1 MRTLLAA
8 VAVVLFPV
16 FANAQQTNPVPLA
29 DYVSLC
35 LAIWTDSPDTQ
46 AKANALGL
54 QSGIAAGARVTIGKS
69 TIQFYKS
76 GQGSQ
81 TIVAVTTAFADGEES
96 SCDINPGI
104 GLERADLETLERALH
119 LDGQILTLG
128 PATIGYWKLPEGRPP
143 VLLKAVISSRAVT
156 LNLQKFEPA
165 AKDVTHR
172 H

>member
-1 MRTLLAA
+1 MRHSLTAAALA
-8 VAVVLFPV
+8 LFPV
-16 FANAQQTNPVPLA
+16 LANAQETKPVPLA

-35 LAIWTDSPDTQ
+35 QAIWTNSPDTQ

-69 TIQFYKS
+69 TIQFYKAA
-76 GQGSQ
+76 QGNQ

-104 GLERADLETLERALH
+104 GLERSDLETLERALH

-128 PATIGYWKLPEGRPP
+128 PATIGYWKIPEGRTP

-156 LNLQKFEPA
+156 LNLQKFEAA
-165 AKDVTHR
+165 AKDTHR